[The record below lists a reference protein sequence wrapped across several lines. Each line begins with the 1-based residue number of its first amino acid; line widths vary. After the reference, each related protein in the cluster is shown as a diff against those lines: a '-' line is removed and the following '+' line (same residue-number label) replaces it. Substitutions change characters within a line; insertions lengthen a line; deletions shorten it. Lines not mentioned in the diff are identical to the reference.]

1 MDDRQFM
8 EYLKFMQVNE
18 IREKL
23 ICEGIAKSVK
33 NKQDKET
40 LLHIARQ
47 EQVHYDLFKKLT
59 KQDVRPNMCSVY
71 WYILMG
77 KILGYT
83 FAVKLMEIHLL
94 SHETEK
100 KTRKQLMLEEGNQEL
115 FRRHPEF
122 EKLFAEE
129 VEHEL
134 KMIQMID
141 EEKLKYV
148 GSMVLGLN
156 DALVEFSGSL
166 AGWSFAM
173 QSNRMITL
181 AGLITG
187 ISATLSMASSEYL
200 SAKNEGREDALKS
213 SGYTGIAY
221 LFTVVA
227 LLLPYILLPDHQF
240 LSALII
246 MLAIVILIIAGF
258 NYYISVARNEKFST
272 KFREMILVS
281 LSVAGVSFLIGL
293 LVKKIL
299 GIDI

>member
-1 MDDRQFM
+1 MDEQQFM
-8 EYLKFMQVNE
+8 EYLKFMQANE
-18 IREKL
+18 IKEKL
-23 ICEGIAKSVK
+23 VCEGIARNVK
-33 NKQDKET
+33 DEKDKQT
-40 LLHIARQ
+40 LLEIAKQ
-47 EQVHYDLFKKLT
+47 EQIHYDLFKNLT
-59 KQDVRPNMCSVY
+59 KQDVRPNMFSVY

-77 KILGYT
+77 RIFGYT

-94 SHETEK
+94 SHEEAK
-100 KTRKQLMLEEGNQEL
+100 KSRKQLMMEAGTQEL
-115 FRRHPEF
+115 FRRHPGF

-129 VEHEL
+129 VQHEL
-134 KMIQMID
+134 DMIQMID
-141 EEKLKYV
+141 EEKLNYV

-200 SAKNEGREDALKS
+200 SAKNEGRTDALKS

-227 LLLPYILLPDHQF
+227 LLLPFILLPDHQF
-240 LSALII
+240 LPALLI
-246 MLAIVILIIAGF
+246 MLAIVVLIIAGF

-281 LSVAGVSFLIGL
+281 LSVAGISFLIGL
-293 LVKKIL
+293 IVKKVL